1 MTAQHIDDD
10 GKHIDEIDRRLRQL
24 SDAFTDLGTLDDFEE
39 LFTIIHKGGWTT
51 VIDVQFMN
59 IVVDAAERAVDDA
72 RHLRRALLEGARAI
86 GKASVPS
93 A

>member
-10 GKHIDEIDRRLRQL
+10 GKHIDELDRRLRDL
-24 SDAFTDLGTLDDFEE
+24 RVAFTDLGTPDDFEE
-39 LFTIIHKGGWTT
+39 LFTIIHRPGWTT

-72 RHLRRALLEGARAI
+72 RHLRGALLEGARAV
-86 GKASVPS
+86 GMASVPS